1 MIMEFLN
8 DYCVLIV
15 IGICMCV
22 GFVLKNLVPSDK
34 INKFIPLIMALL
46 GVIINVWVND
56 FAFTPE
62 ILLGGLA
69 SGLASTGT
77 YEGIK
82 NVKVMIESV
91 KNIQPPKLE

>member
-1 MIMEFLN
+1 MEFLN

-22 GFVLKNLVPSDK
+22 GFVLKNLIPSDK

-62 ILLGGLA
+62 MLLGGLA

>member
-1 MIMEFLN
+1 MEFLN

-22 GFVLKNLVPSDK
+22 GFVLKNLIPSDK